1 MNANHAAARFERN
14 MQFSGWLR
22 YTSGGRTPGDHYLWH
37 LDEKGLPDAWQFWVK
52 IIPVGGLRMKWMDW
66 KEMPG
71 GAMLAMTR
79 SSALTDFHFTNVRA
93 GQTLGSVGLSEDIFA
108 PMEMLGSASE

>member
-1 MNANHAAARFERN
+1 
-14 MQFSGWLR
+14 
-22 YTSGGRTPGDHYLWH
+22 
-37 LDEKGLPDAWQFWVK
+37 
-52 IIPVGGLRMKWMDW
+52 MKWMDW

-79 SSALTDFHFTNVRA
+79 SGALTDFHFTNVRA